1 MIHPNDI
8 SALASQW
15 EARAKDKKYSG
26 AYRDAVSE
34 CLYEL
39 RNLCIPDAQEDWTSF
54 LPPEEVW
61 KAIEEQEA
69 DDYLA
74 SLEAHEHE
82 A

>member
-39 RNLCIPDAQEDWTSF
+39 RNLCTANSQDEDWASLF
-54 LPPEEVW
+54 PPEEVW
-61 KAIEEQEA
+61 KAMEEQEA
-69 DDYLA
+69 DSYLA
-74 SLEAHEHE
+74 SLEAHE